1 MQIFKK
7 IAPMRELKKNAE
19 EKSVTVISGPSEEQ
33 MQLVHT
39 LINAEEANWGKRV
52 IAPWQYLC

>member
-7 IAPMRELKKNAE
+7 IAQMRELKNAE
-19 EKSVTVISGPSEEQ
+19 EKSVTVISGRWEEQ